1 MSPTAGIDSRELV
14 AIGLNRKISQIDFN
28 REALPDAPFENW
40 LIYDAEN
47 DVVIKRV
54 CRSRCFL

>member
-28 REALPDAPFENW
+28 REALPDALFEN
-40 LIYDAEN
+40 LLVYDVDQARLPPPPLPA
-47 DVVIKRV
+47 DR
-54 CRSRCFL
+54 